1 MMLCDFYPLY
11 DSQVDTCSPAVSTR
25 TRRGIHHNYITA
37 DNDPNMDQVVPH
49 VPRIRDRPAMTE
61 FILAIWVFTLFCEET
76 RQVI

>member
-11 DSQVDTCSPAVSTR
+11 DSQVDTCSPAASTH
-25 TRRGIHHNYITA
+25 RRKGINHNHITA
-37 DNDPNMDQVVPH
+37 DNDSNMDQLVAH